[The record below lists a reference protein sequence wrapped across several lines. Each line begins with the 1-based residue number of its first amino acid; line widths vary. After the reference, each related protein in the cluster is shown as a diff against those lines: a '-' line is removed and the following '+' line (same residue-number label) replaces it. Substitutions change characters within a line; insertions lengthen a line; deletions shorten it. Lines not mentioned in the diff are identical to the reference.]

1 MPIKTAI
8 LGYGRSGSSLH
19 AGPVE
24 KHDEFAMQAVCDI
37 DRAALDKAG
46 ARFNCRLYEDY
57 KEMLAKEDLDFV
69 IIVTRSSQ
77 HAEMARDCLLAGKN
91 VLVTKPWAV
100 NAAEAES
107 MIAAAKVSGKMLLPW
122 LPARWSC
129 DLRAIKK
136 VIDSGAIGKIYQVQ
150 RSQSIF
156 SRRSDWQTERKFGG
170 GYLLNWGPHLID
182 QPLQLKTAPVVSVY
196 AELKQLINPNDG
208 EDAYYLIMKT
218 ADRVTFISEFCIA
231 APGIPN
237 WIIKG
242 DRGTI
247 FVHANKLQIHKAV
260 FADET
265 DPAKYGTGA
274 KLEIEEQTAG
284 DMYAIYGDQFEIYK
298 HIAEALLGKTRYEV
312 SCESALLLSRIM
324 DAARVSQNTG
334 QAVFL

>member
-8 LGYGRSGSSLH
+8 LGYGRSGSTLH

-24 KHDEFAMQAVCDI
+24 KHEEFAMQAVCDI

-46 ARFNCRLYEDY
+46 SRFNCTLYEDY

-69 IIVTRSSQ
+69 IIVTRSDQ

-100 NAAEAES
+100 SAAEAQS

-122 LPARWSC
+122 LPARWGC

-136 VIDSGAIGKIYQVQ
+136 VIETETIGRIYQVQ
-150 RSQSIF
+150 RSHSIF
-156 SRRSDWQTERKFGG
+156 SRRNDWQTQKKFGG

-182 QPLQLKTAPVVSVY
+182 QPLQLKTSSVVSVY

-208 EDAYYLIMKT
+208 EDSYYLIMKT
-218 ADRVTFISEFCIA
+218 ADRVTFISEFCVA
-231 APGIPN
+231 APGIPD

-247 FVHANKLQIHKAV
+247 YVHANKLQIHRAV

-265 DPAKYGTGA
+265 DPAKYGTDA
-274 KLEIEEQTAG
+274 NLEVSEQTAG
-284 DMYAIYGDQFEIYK
+284 EMSALYGDQFEIYK
-298 HIAEALLGKTRYEV
+298 HIAQALLGKTRYEV
-312 SCESALLLSRIM
+312 SCESALLLSRII
-324 DAARVSQNTG
+324 DAAQVSETTG